1 MTAQAAKK
9 QRTELDGVTIR
20 FVGDSGDGMQLT
32 GSQFTSASAVAGNDL
47 ATLPDFPA
55 EIRAPAGTLAGVS
68 GFQIQ
73 FAAHDVYTPGDR
85 PDVLVCMN
93 PAALA
98 TNLGELPPHAS
109 IVINTDAF
117 SANNLRKAGWA
128 ANPLEDG
135 TLDAWTVHRVPME
148 TMTVEA
154 IKDLGLPTRTAKMCK
169 NFLALGLM
177 YWMYNRPMDETLAFI
192 NSKFGAKNPKLAEA
206 NTRLLKAGWAFGET
220 TEMFPSS
227 YIVPAA
233 RITPGTYRN
242 IRGNDALALGLVA
255 ASQMS
260 GLDIFLGAYPI
271 TPASDVLHTLSN
283 FKHFGVKTFQAEDE
297 LAGVCSAVGAAFGGA
312 LAVTLSSGPGIALKG
327 EAIGLAHIV
336 ELPLVILNVQ
346 RGGPSTGLP
355 TKTEQSDLLQAMYG
369 RNGEAPLPILAPATP
384 GDAFAVAYEAC
395 RIAIKYMTPVMVLS
409 DGYIANGAEPWNIP
423 ELDTL
428 AEIPVNFHTDPETF
442 VPYSRDEKT
451 LARPWAIPGT
461 PGLEHRV
468 GGLEKRD
475 GTGNVEYDPT
485 NHDLMCKLRKEKV
498 DRVAQDIPET
508 ELLGEDSGDLLV
520 LGWGSTYGALVSAV
534 RKAQAKGLKVSHAHL
549 RYLNPLPP
557 DLEATMR
564 RFKRVLVP
572 EINLGQ
578 LSLLLRAQ
586 TLIDVKGFNQIR
598 GLPFKVED
606 VLAVIETHVAEAQ
619 NPGKAN
625 S

>member
-1 MTAQAAKK
+1 
-9 QRTELDGVTIR
+9 
-20 FVGDSGDGMQLT
+20 MQLT